1 MGHSDKAH
9 GKQGLRRRR
18 GGPVPPGLVSRRGLC
33 RAGAGVRPGPGVW
46 GRADG
51 GAQKPQGTG
60 EPREARGLTSRKR
73 KFCGK

>member
-33 RAGAGVRPGPGVW
+33 RPELVCDRVLES
-46 GRADG
+46 G
-51 GAQKPQGTG
+51 G
-60 EPREARGLTSRKR
+60 GLTVVPRNPRAQASPERQ
-73 KFCGK
+73 GD